1 MHVLPWITFT
11 TAAAL
16 MSLVVGPAASS
27 ERRLSRHRRYAVFP
41 EGSTWS
47 IAWCLSVQALT
58 GEYSIYTEGFAW
70 AAAYELP
77 NSTFVEQTYL
87 KKKKNKYLLPAP
99 GIFRRHRRD
108 LYKTME
114 KVIDS
119 AGIDGH
125 SCVLRAVCEAA
136 QRFVPGENTIGEEIV
151 STIFRWPAARTA
163 SWEPEEHHAYE
174 RAQRRGRSTEAVDC
188 ELLYPACP
196 LSLVDVLLY
205 GHMGD

>member
-1 MHVLPWITFT
+1 MHVLRWVTFT
-11 TAAAL
+11 TTAVVL
-16 MSLVVGPAASS
+16 SLTVGPAASN

-114 KVIDS
+114 KVIES

-125 SCVLRAVCEAA
+125 SCVLRALCEAA

-151 STIFRWPAARTA
+151 STIFRWPGARTA

-174 RAQRRGRSTEAVDC
+174 LAQRRGRSTDAVDC
-188 ELLYPACP
+188 TLLYPACP